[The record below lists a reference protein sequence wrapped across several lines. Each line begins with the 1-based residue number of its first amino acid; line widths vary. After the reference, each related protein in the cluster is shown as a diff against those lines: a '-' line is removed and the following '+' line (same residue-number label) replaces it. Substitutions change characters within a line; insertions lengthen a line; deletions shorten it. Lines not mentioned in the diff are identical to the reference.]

1 MKIARVFLSVFLPLL
16 GSVVATAQNRDF
28 GAERIVIDD
37 NAADGVRNTMTIQT
51 SNPLLQ
57 NVLLTIPDPGAGA
70 AQIVLA
76 PPGSGAW
83 LLTGNAGT
91 TAGTNFIGTTD
102 SVALHLLVAGGSSNG
117 LILNIFG
124 GIQRDA
130 GGNIR
135 GSHAVDLQ
143 LTRSAPDQVASGF
156 YATISGGSNNTASQQ
171 FTSVGGG
178 TSNSATNEY
187 ATIGGGIENVATNL
201 YATVAGG
208 RQNSAT
214 STGTAVG
221 GGFSNSATGPQ
232 SVVSGGASNIASG
245 IYAVVGGGS
254 SNRSSQFYSTVA
266 GGIQNQAT
274 GRGGVVAGGTSNQ
287 ANGNYSAI
295 AGGNGLTIDGDRSF
309 GFLAN
314 GGLDSMIV
322 SESNVAVFG
331 NTDLWLANNDSASSQ
346 LRFYE
351 ANATTGTFPDSTNY
365 TSFEAGTQTSDINY
379 ILPLSTAATTTVEEG
394 LLQLDAGTGQ
404 LSWVNPASAVTG
416 FVWTLSGNSG
426 TTAGTNFLGTT
437 DSVALHIRTNN
448 VDRLIFNT
456 NGSIQ
461 RDTGGNGRGAN
472 AIDLQ
477 TDRIAATQ
485 VASGLQSVVGG
496 GFANTASG
504 SQSTV
509 GGGFNNNAAGL
520 QSVVGGGFA
529 NTASGSQSTVGGGFN
544 NNVAGLQS
552 VVGGGINNTASEPF
566 STVAGGTNNRASG
579 STSTVG
585 GGFNNTASG
594 VEAVVGG
601 GSGNTASGIEST
613 VGGGVSNTA
622 SGLQSTVGGGVS
634 NTASGDQATTAGGS
648 STTASGLQSV
658 VGGGRLNTA
667 SGVSATV
674 GGGSRNIVAGDNS
687 AIPGGNGLTLDAAA
701 DGSFGFL
708 GDNAG
713 GSKNMTISTPDV
725 AVFGNTDMWLA
736 NNDSSASQL
745 RFYEAYNSNG
755 LFPNGTNYTSFEAGT
770 QTSDINYILPLS
782 TTATTTVEEGFLQ
795 LDGGTGQL
803 SWVDPA
809 TAASAFAWSLTGNTG
824 TTAGTNFIG
833 TTDSV
838 ALHLLVAGG
847 SSNGLILN
855 IFGGIQRD
863 AGGGIRGSHAVDLQ
877 LTRSAP
883 SQVASG
889 FYATI
894 SGGSDNT
901 ASQQFAFVGGGTS
914 NSATNEYATIGGG
927 LENAATNLYATI
939 AGGRQNSATSAG
951 TTIGGGFSNRA
962 TGSQSVVSG
971 GASNI
976 ASGVYSVVGGG
987 ASNRSSQFY
996 STVAGGIQN
1005 QATGRGGVVAGGT
1018 SNQANGNYSAIAGGN
1033 GLTIDGDR
1041 SFGFLAN
1048 VGLDSMIVSESNVA
1062 VFGNTDL
1069 WLANNDS
1076 ASSQI
1081 RFYEAYDTA
1090 GAFPNGTNYT
1100 SFEAGAQASDINYI
1114 LPTALPTAGQILQAS
1129 GVAGTT
1135 VTLTWAADATVA
1147 ARDGSDTPTSIATP
1161 ESREERI
1168 NLLLQRM
1175 DEMREMMRKMEVEL
1189 RALTNEESMPESRVE
1204 TSSDQNLH
1212 VVE

>member
-1 MKIARVFLSVFLPLL
+1 MNRPTVPVLTPKLFPTCTQIFQVKIARVFLSVFLPLL

-143 LTRSAPDQVASGF
+143 LTRSAGSVASGF

-221 GGFSNSATGPQ
+221 GGSQIPPHVPRCGLR
-232 SVVSGGASNIASG
+232 GASNIASG
-245 IYAVVGGGS
+245 IYAVVKWFFQQIESILFHGS
-254 SNRSSQFYSTVA
+254 RWYSESGDGTRWR
-266 GGIQNQAT
+266 GC
-274 GRGGVVAGGTSNQ
+274 GRNVEQ

-594 VEAVVGG
+594 VEAVVGR

-613 VGGGVSNTA
+613 VSGGVSNTA

-1018 SNQANGNYSAIAGGN
+1018 SNQANGNYSAIAG
-1033 GLTIDGDR
+1033 
-1041 SFGFLAN
+1041 
-1048 VGLDSMIVSESNVA
+1048 
-1062 VFGNTDL
+1062 
-1069 WLANNDS
+1069 
-1076 ASSQI
+1076 
-1081 RFYEAYDTA
+1081 
-1090 GAFPNGTNYT
+1090 
-1100 SFEAGAQASDINYI
+1100 
-1114 LPTALPTAGQILQAS
+1114 
-1129 GVAGTT
+1129 
-1135 VTLTWAADATVA
+1135 
-1147 ARDGSDTPTSIATP
+1147 
-1161 ESREERI
+1161 
-1168 NLLLQRM
+1168 
-1175 DEMREMMRKMEVEL
+1175 
-1189 RALTNEESMPESRVE
+1189 
-1204 TSSDQNLH
+1204 
-1212 VVE
+1212 